1 MVDQNPHV
9 ASFVARVRDTYKP
22 AAPETFWECEGL
34 FAELVAEPFL
44 PQVLNAELA
53 QVSDHPRQVTNWIG
67 SELVLHRGAGFSLSV
82 SILDV
87 PRRYIHSLPYH
98 AMYAA
103 VGGTGLRCNL
113 YGLPSSYRNE
123 IFDPSLK
130 LIAAGSRTAG
140 PRELLCLPGGRHA
153 YDFAIE
159 QPTPVL
165 KFLTAAVYPLEW
177 LFTRSGLQA
186 WQANDADLSFTQLRV
201 AADVVGAFA
210 HQTSVEPLR
219 KLTQHKH
226 HAVRWTAI
234 QNLARLSRSEAIASL
249 REAVNDEHPH
259 VQRAA
264 QKTLAKLT
272 VK

>member
-1 MVDQNPHV
+1 MALQHPQV
-9 ASFVARVRDTYKP
+9 ASFVARVRETYKA
-22 AAPETFWECEGL
+22 AAPDTFWACEGL
-34 FAELVAEPFL
+34 FAELIADPFL
-44 PQVLNAELA
+44 PQVVNEELRRLTTDP
-53 QVSDHPRQVTNWIG
+53 QQLTNWVG
-67 SELVLHRGAGFSLSV
+67 SEYILHRGSGFSLSV
-82 SILDV
+82 SILET

-103 VGGTGLRCNL
+103 IGANGLHCAL
-113 YGLPSSYRNE
+113 YGLPSAYRNE

-130 LIAAGSRTAG
+130 LIAAGSRTTG
-140 PRELLCLPGGRHA
+140 PKEILCLPGGRHA

-159 QPTPVL
+159 QPTPVI

-201 AADVVGAFA
+201 AADVVGTFA
-210 HQTSVEPLR
+210 HQSSIEPLKR
-219 KLTQHKH
+219 LTQHKH

-234 QNLARLSRSEAIASL
+234 QNLARLSRSEAITSL